1 MSRARA
7 AVGRRAT
14 LLGLPLLVAASGCAG
29 GGGAAGGRDS
39 VYIAVAA
46 SMSGGGNR
54 AYFDGVRL
62 AVDHLNQSRPAGSL
76 PLAVRS
82 PASASATQVAIAAAF
97 RDDPAVIGVV
107 GHTGSAQTLEAA
119 PIYGDVVGGGRNA
132 VVAISPGATNPGI
145 SGVSPWV
152 FRDCPTDDNMAATMA
167 AFTAD
172 TLGRKRVG
180 MIYRNDL
187 FGRGFRRA
195 FARAFAERGG
205 EVVEHDPYLAGITEY
220 DAYARRMVR
229 GGIQALIIAGGAAE
243 AGPMLRSLRGAL
255 GDIPVVGTDD
265 MASIATDSA
274 GVREFRGLRYAAFY
288 LPDRT
293 SGSEGA
299 RFVSEYRARFGSE
312 PDTRAA
318 LAYDAAMIIGLAE
331 RDVGPDRRKIREWVA
346 SVGRGRAAYRGITG
360 DIRFSDKGD
369 AVGKPVFITEVKP

>member
-1 MSRARA
+1 MTRACASLRRGA
-7 AVGRRAT
+7 A
-14 LLGLPLLVAASGCAG
+14 LLGLPALVVGGCAG
-29 GGGAAGGRDS
+29 AGGGAGDRDS

-46 SMSGGGNR
+46 SMSGGANR
-54 AYFDGVRL
+54 AYADGVRL
-62 AVDHLNQSRPAGSL
+62 AADHLNRSRPAGSRPLGVRL
-76 PLAVRS
+76 P
-82 PASASATQVAIAAAF
+82 PSASATQVAIAAAF

-119 PIYGDVVGGGRNA
+119 PIYGDVVGGGRHA

-145 SGVSPWV
+145 SGVSRWV
-152 FRDCPTDDNMAATMA
+152 FRDCPTDDNMAATIA

-187 FGRGFRRA
+187 FGRGFRKAFDRA
-195 FARAFAERGG
+195 FRERGG
-205 EVVEHDPYLAGITEY
+205 DVVEHDPYLAGITAY
-220 DAYARRMVR
+220 DAYARRLAR
-229 GGIQALIIAGGAAE
+229 TGIQALIIAGGAAE
-243 AGPMLRSLRGAL
+243 AGAMLRSVRATL

-265 MASIATDSA
+265 MASVATDSA

-288 LPDRT
+288 RPDRAT
-293 SGSEGA
+293 AGEA
-299 RFVSEYRARFGSE
+299 TRFVAEYRDRFGSE

-318 LAYDAAMIIGLAE
+318 LAYDAAMILGLAE
-331 RDVGPDRRKIREWVA
+331 RDVGPDRRKIRDWVA
-346 SVGRGRAAYRGITG
+346 SVGRGRAAFRGITG